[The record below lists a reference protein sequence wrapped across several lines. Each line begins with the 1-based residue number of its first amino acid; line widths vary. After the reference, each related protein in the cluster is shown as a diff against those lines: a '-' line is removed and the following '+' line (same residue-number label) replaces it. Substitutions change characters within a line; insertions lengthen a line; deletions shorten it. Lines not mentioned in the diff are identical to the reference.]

1 MIRNV
6 VADLRSE
13 WTRPR
18 IVHHYTE
25 HYPGRR
31 DLVLHFGRAWV
42 LAAKVGLDA
51 VDIATGHRWCMR
63 LQLRQDRLMR
73 EHATQMLLPI
83 TDTQLRL
90 VHADTLGEGPEA
102 WSDWLS

>member
-18 IVHHYTE
+18 VVAHHTE
-25 HYPGRR
+25 HFPERT
-31 DLVLHFGRAWV
+31 DLVIHLGRAWV

-83 TDTQLRL
+83 TETQLRL
-90 VHADTLGEGPEA
+90 IHSDTLGEGGAEWA
-102 WSDWLS
+102 DWLS